1 MRDVV
6 EQHPFFVRFVELVA
20 AQLDGPP
27 STTDDL
33 ARHLHVS
40 TSQLH
45 RLLGA
50 VAGEPP
56 AQFRRRILLERAAY
70 ALLGSDRSILDVAVD
85 AGYASHEAFTRAFQ
99 RAYPTT
105 PSGWRDKPGDPR
117 IASANNVHF
126 HPPAGLVLPTLERDR
141 PMDLI
146 TIMTEQHVGVVAQ
159 MLNACRGLD
168 TATLEQP
175 ITITNADTIDED
187 LTIHLLAARLVDELG
202 IWNAAVAN
210 APYRPHSCDRA
221 SIPELENLLDEHG
234 GLFIR
239 HVRDA
244 SAGAALG
251 DTFVDATSGTPYF
264 FTYAGMVA
272 HVLTYGAHRRTLLAG
287 ALEAQG
293 VALQE
298 DPLSWPPLRPDGPTL
313 PD

>member
-1 MRDVV
+1 MRYVA
-6 EQHPFFVRFVELVA
+6 EQNPFFVRFVELVA
-20 AQLDGPP
+20 AQLDDPL
-27 STTDDL
+27 STAESL
-33 ARHLHVS
+33 AQQLHVS

-70 ALLGSDRSILDVAVD
+70 ALLGPDRSILDIAVD

-99 RAYPTT
+99 RAYAAT
-105 PSGWRDKPGDPR
+105 PSTWRGKPGDPR

-126 HPPAGLVLPTLERDR
+126 HPPAGLVLPTSDGGI
-141 PMDLI
+141 PMDLV
-146 TIMTEQHVGVVAQ
+146 TIMVEQHVAVVAQ
-159 MLNACRGLD
+159 LLHACRGLAA
-168 TATLEQP
+168 ATLEQP
-175 ITITNADTIDED
+175 ITVTNADTVDDD
-187 LTIHLLAARLVDELG
+187 LTIRLLAARLVDELG

-210 APYRPHSCDRA
+210 VAYTPHSCDHA

-234 GLFIR
+234 ELFIR

-244 SAGAALG
+244 SAGATLG

-272 HVLTYGAHRRTLLAG
+272 HVLAYGAYRRTLCAG
-287 ALEAQG
+287 ALEAHG
-293 VALQE
+293 VTLTE

-313 PD
+313 PA